1 MGDGLQH
8 QGPFHPVAQLVEGLK
23 AELGHPLQRNLLH
36 GQKPRAGQVLAQEH
50 TEHGRLGR
58 VIPHLL
64 CQVQA
69 GLAAAGIQV
78 QTAAPPQQQDHLVPG
93 GLLDLLDAAAGDLG
107 RQLLHYALQ
116 ADGV

>member
-1 MGDGLQH
+1 MT
-8 QGPFHPVAQLVEGLK
+8 
-23 AELGHPLQRNLLH
+23 
-36 GQKPRAGQVLAQEH
+36 H
-50 TEHGRLGR
+50 TEHGPLGR
-58 VIPHLL
+58 VVPHLL

-69 GLAAAGIQV
+69 GLAAAGVQV
-78 QTAAPPQQQDHLVPG
+78 QAAAPPQQQNHLIPG